1 MLRIAVNK
9 RSAVAVKEGINGI
22 DGINRSVPCLRTLGL
37 EQPSLHLANGL
48 DIVGLQSLQSL
59 NGSHL
64 RRNAI
69 VEP

>member
-22 DGINRSVPCLRTLGL
+22 YGINRSFPCLRTLSL